1 MNNGL
6 LFLGGLLVVVLAA
19 LFAVPN
25 FIDWNGYRGV
35 FEEEASKVLGRDVR
49 VGGSVNLKLLPAPY
63 VRFEKVR
70 IANLTGETGEPF
82 VRAESFTM
90 WLSGPALLRGVLEA
104 SEIELNKPVLTLV
117 TDSSGGGNWTN
128 IELKPGDLPF
138 VPRDVAL
145 RSVKLIDGAV
155 SIYNAANERV
165 ALLDGIFGE
174 LSADGLKGPFRF
186 KGSAT
191 WSNAVHDIKFAT
203 DRPASDGSFGLRLSA
218 RADKTPNTYLLDG
231 RVYDF
236 SRRPTFK
243 GTWSGKLAVPGVETH
258 AGQGDGEPPL
268 FDLKAEVTADARGA
282 KLDDITLSLD
292 TTAEAQTITGSATA
306 TWAEAP
312 RLDVALTS
320 KWLDIDRL
328 AGAGSGSAGFPK
340 LQRLAI
346 GLMQSVSGN
355 GAAGA
360 RIDLDQVKIGGET
373 AGGLS
378 INAERAGT
386 ITHFKTLKVS
396 LPGVSRV
403 DLSGD
408 LKEAEE
414 GRLSFS
420 GNAFI
425 GGTNFARLRDWA
437 EKSGV
442 PIDIRADGP
451 FSAGGKLEIDQNR
464 FALTDAS
471 GDISGRALAGDVV
484 ITQDAPRAR
493 AEVTLQASELD
504 TREVFPKTVAALRA
518 EIRKALGLAIG
529 DDDQGSAQR
538 LQGDVRFRVI
548 AGRLTDG
555 KETLR
560 DVDVTFES
568 EGGEIRLPSAK
579 LTTEDGLSIG
589 IEGRVR
595 TDRGSPVG
603 TLAYDVVGAT
613 PAAIG
618 DLVRKTGLEGIVGE
632 ARFKGLTGARLAGL
646 IRLGRR
652 APSAADISAD
662 GIVNGSH
669 FSGTIELDGGFGDWR
684 AKPSRVVLAVDAP
697 SLPVLLTALGQDAHG
712 AGDHGAAPA
721 QAVLMAA
728 GSAAEGSVTRAKVVS
743 QGLDMSF
750 TGKAIWPEGGA
761 LALDGKLDV
770 KANDVADAL
779 AVAGLSF
786 PAGAGGVPLQ
796 GQLDLVRDNSAWTL
810 SARGLSLGATS
821 IGGDLKMTTGAGV
834 QHISGKLG
842 ADRVSLV
849 GLMAAL
855 ADKPSAQPAG
865 EAVAGTGGASP
876 AANAPRAPLWP
887 EGLFNFAA
895 LGGIEADIELAFGSL
910 DLSRS
915 LATQAGKMALRVS
928 PGKVTVSDLAA
939 DAAGGDLTGTLTLEK
954 ALNGVALTTKLKL
967 EKARLASLSPSA
979 KGVATIDVSAGARA
993 QSPAGLIAVMDGSG
1007 SVNLEDAEVR
1017 GPAIESLSGVVDSV
1031 MNGKLQNDPRAVSA
1045 ALLSALDGATLKLG
1059 TRELGLK
1066 LVDGAVK
1073 FDTVAIEAP
1082 DGKVE
1087 ATATVDLTSLG
1098 FDAACQVTSQIR
1110 PLPPPPIPLSNW
1122 QPPPPKAP
1130 PPPAI
1135 VLYSGPLDDLASVK
1149 AEVNV
1154 ADLQRELV
1162 VRQMERNVEE
1172 LELSRRVDEERARL
1186 ERERRKALE
1195 DERAAAIAAERARKE
1210 AERLP
1215 PVIPQ
1220 SAGTAPAPANHPIA
1234 PSPSPAA
1241 PGAAPD
1247 RSPAPQSAAPQDA
1260 PADDANPAE
1269 AAAGAAGTDT
1279 VLTPKVTVEPIPP
1292 AESGMAQP
1300 NAPDA
1305 PGGDPVIDPATGLPA
1320 APKPEAAKPASTRPT
1335 AAQRAQQ
1342 SQRTTTEEVLRSLGG
1357 YP

>member
-49 VGGSVNLKLLPAPY
+49 VGGTVNLKLLPAPY

-70 IANLTGETGEPF
+70 IANLTGQTGEPF
-82 VRAESFTM
+82 VRVESFTM

-104 SEIELNKPVLTLV
+104 SEIELNKPVLTLAA
-117 TDSSGGGNWTN
+117 DSSGGGNWTN

-155 SIYNAANERV
+155 SIYNAVAERV
-165 ALLDGIFGE
+165 ALLEGIYGE

-191 WSNAVHDIKFAT
+191 WSNAAHDIKFAT
-203 DRPASDGSFGLRLSA
+203 DRPVSDGSFGLRLLA
-218 RADKTPNTYLLDG
+218 RADKSPNTYLLDG

-258 AGQGDGEPPL
+258 AGQGDGEPPV
-268 FDLKAEVTADARGA
+268 FDLKAEVTADALGA
-282 KLDDITLSLD
+282 KFDDITLSLD

-306 TWAEAP
+306 TWLEAP
-312 RLDVALTS
+312 RLDVTLTS

-328 AGAGSGSAGFPK
+328 AGAGSGSAGFAK

-346 GLMQSVSGN
+346 GLMQSVSGS

-386 ITHFKTLKVS
+386 TTHFKTLKVS

-420 GNAFI
+420 GDAFV

-464 FALTDAS
+464 FALMDAS

-484 ITQDAPRAR
+484 ITQDARAR
-493 AEVTLQASELD
+493 AEVTLQASEFD

-518 EIRKALGLAIG
+518 EIKKALGLAIG
-529 DDDQGSAQR
+529 DDDRGSAQS

-555 KETLR
+555 EESLR
-560 DVDVTFES
+560 DVDVTFER

-589 IEGRVR
+589 LEGRVK
-595 TDRGSPVG
+595 TDRGAPVG

-613 PAAIG
+613 PAAIR

-652 APSAADISAD
+652 MPSAADLSAD

-669 FSGTIELDGGFGDWR
+669 FSGTVELDGGFGDWR
-684 AKPSRVVLAVDAP
+684 AKPSRVVLSLDAP

-712 AGDHGAAPA
+712 AGEHGAAPA
-721 QAVLMAA
+721 QAFLMAA
-728 GSAAEGSVTRAKVVS
+728 GSAAEGSVTRAEVAS
-743 QGLDMSF
+743 QGFAMSF
-750 TGKAIWPEGGA
+750 SGRATWPETGA
-761 LALDGKLDV
+761 LAVNGRLDV

-779 AVAGLSF
+779 AVAGFSL
-786 PAGAGGVPLQ
+786 PAGAGGVPLR
-796 GQLDLVRDNSAWTL
+796 GGLDIVRDDNGVWDL
-810 SARGLSLGATS
+810 SARGLSLGTAS
-821 IGGDLKMTTGAGV
+821 VGGDLKITADAGV
-834 QHISGKLG
+834 QRLSGKLG
-842 ADRVSLV
+842 ADRVSVV

-855 ADKPSAQPAG
+855 ADKPSGQPA
-865 EAVAGTGGASP
+865 AGAAAGAGGTP
-876 AANAPRAPLWP
+876 QAAIAARAPLWS

-895 LGGIEADIELAFGSL
+895 LGGMEADIELAFGSL
-910 DLSRS
+910 DLSRN
-915 LATQAGKMALRVS
+915 LATQAGKMRLRVS
-928 PGKVTVSDLAA
+928 PSKVTVSDLAA
-939 DAAGGDLTGTLTLEK
+939 DAAGGDLKGTATLEK
-954 ALNGVALTTKLKL
+954 ALNGVALAAKLKL
-967 EKARLASLSPSA
+967 EKARLMSLSASA
-979 KGVATIDVSAGARA
+979 RGVATIDVSAEARA

-1007 SVNLEDAEVR
+1007 SVKLEDAEVR
-1017 GPAIESLSGVVDSV
+1017 GPQVESLSGVVESV
-1031 MNGKLQNDPRAVSA
+1031 MHGKLQNDPRAVSG

-1059 TRELGLK
+1059 TRELALK
-1066 LVDGAVK
+1066 LVDGTVK

-1087 ATATVDLTSLG
+1087 ATTAVDLTSLG
-1098 FDAACQVTSQIR
+1098 FDAACQLTSQIR
-1110 PLPPPPIPLSNW
+1110 PLPPPPIPLPGW
-1122 QPPPPKAP
+1122 QPSPPKAP

-1186 ERERRKALE
+1186 ERERRKAQE
-1195 DERAAAIAAERARKE
+1195 EERAAAIAAERARKE

-1220 SAGTAPAPANHPIA
+1220 SAGSTSAPTNATAPG
-1234 PSPSPAA
+1234 PSPVA

-1247 RSPAPQSAAPQDA
+1247 APPAPQSAAPQDG
-1260 PADDANPAE
+1260 PADGAKPAE

-1279 VLTPKVTVEPIPP
+1279 ILTPKVTVEPIPP
-1292 AESGMAQP
+1292 TESGVAQP
-1300 NAPDA
+1300 NA
-1305 PGGDPVIDPATGLPA
+1305 PGGDPVIDPATGLPV
-1320 APKPEAAKPASTRPT
+1320 APKPEAAKPAPTRPT